1 MKRTSLFFKVQVLL
15 LMAATCFQLDSLGQN
30 TITNIPTGWKV
41 NGQEVRNGQVTGIAD
56 QSEVVLTPSET
67 DLRRVKAIR
76 VETLSPWRGME
87 FELSKASENHIGW
100 VIAKNGKV
108 YPHMMAAKSDKTT
121 PVATIAYVGSGVD
134 AGHGLAIAL
143 EDVSHGRFTWK
154 EAQDALNQWA
164 SINSVSG
171 TTWRLPTIS
180 DLNKMNGKDNR
191 LFSLANESGVQPVQ
205 HDFYWTSDQNEQ
217 SLGAF
222 FLFNNNF
229 IQFGNKTLS
238 YYVRAVLEF

>member
-1 MKRTSLFFKVQVLL
+1 MIRMNLNFKVQVLL
-15 LMAATCFQLDSLGQN
+15 LMAMTCFHLDSWGQN

-41 NGQEVRNGQVTGIAD
+41 NGQEVLNGQVTDIAD

-87 FELSKASENHIGW
+87 IALSKVSENHIGW

-108 YPHMMAAKSDKTT
+108 YPHVMAAKSDKTT
-121 PVATIAYVGSGVD
+121 PVATIAYIGSGVD
-134 AGHGLAIAL
+134 GDHGLAIAL

-164 SINSVSG
+164 STNSVSG

-191 LFSLANESGVQPVQ
+191 LFSLANESGGQPVQ
-205 HDFYWTSDQNEQ
+205 HDFYWTSDQNER
-217 SLGAF
+217 SLSSF

-229 IQFGNKTLS
+229 IQYGNKTFS
-238 YYVRAVLEF
+238 YCARAILEF

>member
-1 MKRTSLFFKVQVLL
+1 MIRMNLNFKVQVLL
-15 LMAATCFQLDSLGQN
+15 LMAMTCFHLDSWGQN

-41 NGQEVRNGQVTGIAD
+41 NGQEVLNGQVTDIAD

-67 DLRRVKAIR
+67 DLRRVKVIR

-87 FELSKASENHIGW
+87 IALSKVSENHIGW

-108 YPHMMAAKSDKTT
+108 YPHVMAAKSDKTT
-121 PVATIAYVGSGVD
+121 PVATIAYIGSGVD
-134 AGHGLAIAL
+134 GDHGLAIAL

-164 SINSVSG
+164 STNSVSG
-171 TTWRLPTIS
+171 ASWRLPTIS

-191 LFSLANESGVQPVQ
+191 LFSLANESGGQPVQ
-205 HDFYWTSDQNEQ
+205 HDFYWTSDQNER
-217 SLGAF
+217 SLSAF

-229 IQFGNKTLS
+229 IQYGNKTLS
-238 YYVRAVLEF
+238 YCVRAVLEF

>member
-1 MKRTSLFFKVQVLL
+1 MIRTNLNFKVQVLL
-15 LMAATCFQLDSLGQN
+15 LMAVTCFHLDSWGQN

-41 NGQEVRNGQVTGIAD
+41 NGQEVLNGQVTDIAD

-67 DLRRVKAIR
+67 DLRRVKVIR

-87 FELSKASENHIGW
+87 IALSKVSENHIGW

-108 YPHMMAAKSDKTT
+108 YPHVMAAKSDKTT
-121 PVATIAYVGSGVD
+121 PVATIAYIGSGVD
-134 AGHGLAIAL
+134 GDHGLAIAL

-164 SINSVSG
+164 STNSVSG

-191 LFSLANESGVQPVQ
+191 LFSLANESGGQPVQ
-205 HDFYWTSDQNEQ
+205 HDFYWTSDQNER
-217 SLGAF
+217 SLSAF

-229 IQFGNKTLS
+229 IQYGNKTLS
-238 YYVRAVLEF
+238 YCVRAVLEF